1 MVRCAL
7 GDIIVVVKA
16 HFADVY
22 FAPIKRST
30 VGYSGNVTPTISIT
44 IARDSV
50 SLMSIASR
58 YIALSAISSPPSAPS

>member
-1 MVRCAL
+1 
-7 GDIIVVVKA
+7 
-16 HFADVY
+16 VY